1 MHGKERSDGIFIF
14 LTTRKKNSLFS
25 AFTNIQLQCL
35 IAWSKKTQ
43 VVIAYI
49 QRLFLWEILVH
60 FLSQTKHLIALE
72 CFTFFFFASYGLTE
86 TARTTVF
93 VWRKSSDADYLGTL
107 DVGASGGISVKALF
121 FFSLHKHADC
131 VYTIHRQECRSLL
144 SEETFRISRRTKV
157 NSTYCTLKALPPVS
171 QHYTFT
177 AKPLWSGWDE
187 CFTCFKEDLLCFL
200 VFPFHMQM
208 YVETVTVLDAHIAYM
223 LIYIT

>member
-121 FFSLHKHADC
+121 FFHFTNMQTVCTRSTGRNAGASSL
-131 VYTIHRQECRSLL
+131 RRRSA
-144 SEETFRISRRTKV
+144 
-157 NSTYCTLKALPPVS
+157 Y
-171 QHYTFT
+171 
-177 AKPLWSGWDE
+177 
-187 CFTCFKEDLLCFL
+187 
-200 VFPFHMQM
+200 
-208 YVETVTVLDAHIAYM
+208 LDALKSTVHTVPLRLFHLFHNTTRLLQSRSDRVGMNASRVLKRTYYAFWYFLFICRCTWKLLQCWM
-223 LIYIT
+223 LILNIAKVFT

>member
-1 MHGKERSDGIFIF
+1 MLVRVVGY
-14 LTTRKKNSLFS
+14 
-25 AFTNIQLQCL
+25 QL
-35 IAWSKKTQ
+35 
-43 VVIAYI
+43 
-49 QRLFLWEILVH
+49 
-60 FLSQTKHLIALE
+60 KH
-72 CFTFFFFASYGLTE
+72 
-86 TARTTVF
+86 
-93 VWRKSSDADYLGTL
+93 
-107 DVGASGGISVKALF
+107 F

-208 YVETVTVLDAHIAYM
+208 YVETVTVLDAHIKHSQSFH
-223 LIYIT
+223 ITRSVHVEVIPVSPKLRLQTARFSPTCCSDTLFARGWFEGAALRPSVQT